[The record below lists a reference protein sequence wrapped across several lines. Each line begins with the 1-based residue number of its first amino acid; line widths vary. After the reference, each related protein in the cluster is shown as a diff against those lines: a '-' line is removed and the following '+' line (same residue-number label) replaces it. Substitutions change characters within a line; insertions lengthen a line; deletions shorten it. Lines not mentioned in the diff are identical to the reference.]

1 MINNNFNRRNIDTSQ
16 IFDEKYRGNQRRE
29 INEKNRQREAS
40 IKSRLY
46 GTDNVQ
52 IVKER
57 SIKENTVTS
66 KVEALNQKINANN
79 AMHNNSAMNNL
90 KDRFK

>member
-16 IFDEKYRGNQRRE
+16 IFDEKYKVNQRRE
-29 INEKNRQREAS
+29 INEKNRQRETS
-40 IKSRLY
+40 CKSRLY
-46 GTDNVQ
+46 GTDNMQ
-52 IVKER
+52 ILKER

-66 KVEALNQKINANN
+66 KVEALNKKINANN
-79 AMHNNSAMNNL
+79 AMYKNSAMNNL

>member
-16 IFDEKYRGNQRRE
+16 IFDEKYKVNQRRE
-29 INEKNRQREAS
+29 INEKNRQREKS
-40 IKSRLY
+40 FKSRLY
-46 GTDNVQ
+46 GTDNMQ
-52 IVKER
+52 ILKER

-79 AMHNNSAMNNL
+79 AMHKNSAMNNL

>member
-16 IFDEKYRGNQRRE
+16 IFDEKYKVNQRRE
-29 INEKNRQREAS
+29 INEKNRQREIS
-40 IKSRLY
+40 FKSRLY
-46 GTDNVQ
+46 DVDNMQ
-52 IVKER
+52 ILKER

-79 AMHNNSAMNNL
+79 TMYKNSAMNNL

>member
-16 IFDEKYRGNQRRE
+16 IFDEKYKVNQRRE
-29 INEKNRQREAS
+29 INEKNRQRETS
-40 IKSRLY
+40 FKNRLY
-46 GTDNVQ
+46 DVDNMQ
-52 IVKER
+52 ILKER

-66 KVEALNQKINANN
+66 KVEALNKKINANN
-79 AMHNNSAMNNL
+79 AMYKNSAMNNL

>member
-16 IFDEKYRGNQRRE
+16 IFDEKYKVNQRRE
-29 INEKNRQREAS
+29 INEKNRQREKS
-40 IKSRLY
+40 FKSRLY
-46 GTDNVQ
+46 GVDNMQ
-52 IVKER
+52 ILKER

-79 AMHNNSAMNNL
+79 TMYKNSAMNNL

>member
-16 IFDEKYRGNQRRE
+16 IFDEKYKVNQRRE
-29 INEKNRQREAS
+29 INEKNRQRETS
-40 IKSRLY
+40 FKSRLY
-46 GTDNVQ
+46 GVDNMQ
-52 IVKER
+52 ILKER

-79 AMHNNSAMNNL
+79 AMYKNSAMNNL

>member
-16 IFDEKYRGNQRRE
+16 IFDEKYKVNQRRE
-29 INEKNRQREAS
+29 INEKNRQRE
-40 IKSRLY
+40 KSFKNRLY
-46 GTDNVQ
+46 GTDNMQ
-52 IVKER
+52 ILKEKN
-57 SIKENTVTS
+57 IKENTVTS

-79 AMHNNSAMNNL
+79 AMYKNSAMNDL

>member
-16 IFDEKYRGNQRRE
+16 IFDEKYKVNQRRE
-29 INEKNRQREAS
+29 INEKNRQRETS
-40 IKSRLY
+40 LKSRLY
-46 GTDNVQ
+46 DVDHMQ
-52 IVKER
+52 ILKES

-66 KVEALNQKINANN
+66 KVEALNKKINANN
-79 AMHNNSAMNNL
+79 AMYKNSAMNDL

>member
-16 IFDEKYRGNQRRE
+16 IFDEKYKVNQRRE
-29 INEKNRQREAS
+29 INEKNRQRETS
-40 IKSRLY
+40 FKNRLY
-46 GTDNVQ
+46 DVDNMQ
-52 IVKER
+52 ILKEKN
-57 SIKENTVTS
+57 IKENTVTS

-79 AMHNNSAMNNL
+79 AMYKNSAMNNL

>member
-16 IFDEKYRGNQRRE
+16 IFDEKYKVNQRRE
-29 INEKNRQREAS
+29 INKKNRQRETS
-40 IKSRLY
+40 FKSRLY
-46 GTDNVQ
+46 GTDNMQ
-52 IVKER
+52 ILKER
-57 SIKENTVTS
+57 NIKENTVTS

-79 AMHNNSAMNNL
+79 TMYKNSAMNNL